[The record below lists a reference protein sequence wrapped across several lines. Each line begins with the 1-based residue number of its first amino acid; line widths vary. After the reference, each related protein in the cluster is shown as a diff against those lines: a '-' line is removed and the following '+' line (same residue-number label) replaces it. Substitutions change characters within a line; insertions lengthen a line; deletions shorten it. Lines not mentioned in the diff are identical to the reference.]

1 MQKYHLSNHVQCN
14 MDGQTWMLLLIVF
27 TFKGNS
33 ELSHRN
39 TLCPSVCICDG
50 KTAICKGHDGSHL
63 RYIPPLPEN
72 ITSLVFNSNDLGYM
86 GEKAFNNLSNLHL
99 TRLDLR
105 RSRIGF
111 IHKKGLQTDSSST
124 VSRLKWKQ
132 ILSFQKTTQYIYG
145 LQNSSLREIR
155 LIDMWYSNLSN
166 DFFSYLNNTSLERI
180 FFDNNRIIASN
191 IGDVLS
197 PLSKHLREISL
208 KAT

>member
-1 MQKYHLSNHVQCN
+1 MQKCHLSNPVQCN

-33 ELSHRN
+33 ELSQRN

-86 GEKAFNNLSNLHL
+86 GEKAFNYLSNLHL

-111 IHKKGLQTDSSST
+111 IHKKAFRLLPHLQFLDLSENKFFRSRKLENTFTDC
-124 VSRLKWKQ
+124 K
-132 ILSFQKTTQYIYG
+132 I
-145 LQNSSLREIR
+145 
-155 LIDMWYSNLSN
+155 
-166 DFFSYLNNTSLERI
+166 
-180 FFDNNRIIASN
+180 
-191 IGDVLS
+191 VLWE
-197 PLSKHLREISL
+197 KFV
-208 KAT
+208 

>member
-1 MQKYHLSNHVQCN
+1 MWRENSDLQRPRWLSSTIYSTI
-14 MDGQTWMLLLIVF
+14 TWKHALYSIQMTWDIWEKKHSIIYR
-27 TFKGNS
+27 T
-33 ELSHRN
+33 
-39 TLCPSVCICDG
+39 
-50 KTAICKGHDGSHL
+50 
-63 RYIPPLPEN
+63 YIWR
-72 ITSLVFNSNDLGYM
+72 G
-86 GEKAFNNLSNLHL
+86 L
-99 TRLDLR
+99 TWDEVA
-105 RSRIGF
+105 SASF
-111 IHKKGLQTDSSST
+111 IKKGLQTDSSST

-166 DFFSYLNNTSLERI
+166 NFFSYLNNTSLERI

>member
-1 MQKYHLSNHVQCN
+1 

-86 GEKAFNNLSNLHL
+86 GEKAFNN
-99 TRLDLR
+99 
-105 RSRIGF
+105 
-111 IHKKGLQTDSSST
+111 
-124 VSRLKWKQ
+124 
-132 ILSFQKTTQYIYG
+132 
-145 LQNSSLREIR
+145 
-155 LIDMWYSNLSN
+155 
-166 DFFSYLNNTSLERI
+166 
-180 FFDNNRIIASN
+180 
-191 IGDVLS
+191 
-197 PLSKHLREISL
+197 
-208 KAT
+208 